1 MDSLV
6 IFESQVLLTIG
17 FLVLVYLGF
26 SILLQWLNFVATV
39 EFNCCLFLDGM
50 HNSCDLISC
59 FTQFLLLFR
68 FV

>member
-6 IFESQVLLTIG
+6 IFESQVLLNIG
-17 FLVLVYLGF
+17 FLILVYLGF
-26 SILLQWLNFVATV
+26 SILLQCLNFVVTV
-39 EFNCCLFLDGM
+39 EFNCCLFLDET

-59 FTQFLLLFR
+59 FTQILLLFR